1 MEDQVVRIRRRVPRK
16 KTLNERIDRL
26 IFAPHLPRAKR
37 MQRVAI
43 IAMVLLM
50 GVYLLV
56 SPMLSDLFG
65 GGRKDT
71 APSAAPAKAAGP
83 SSRPLGKKK

>member
-16 KTLNERIDRL
+16 KTFGERVERL
-26 IFAPHLPRAKR
+26 ILAPHLPRGKR
-37 MQRVAI
+37 TQRVAI
-43 IAMVLLM
+43 IAMVVLM

-56 SPMLSDLFG
+56 SPMLGDIFG

-71 APSAAPAKAAGP
+71 APP
-83 SSRPLGKKK
+83 STGTSTSPPPHALGKKK